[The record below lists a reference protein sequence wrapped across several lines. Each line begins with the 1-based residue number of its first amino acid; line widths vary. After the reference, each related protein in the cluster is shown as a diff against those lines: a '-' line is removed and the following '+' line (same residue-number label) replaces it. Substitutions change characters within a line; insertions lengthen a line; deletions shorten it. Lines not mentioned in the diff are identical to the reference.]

1 MVKNAA
7 SGKAFLLKRG
17 DTMLA
22 KALREAW
29 SKEDKGSAKRLREM
43 IDVLRA
49 RDIVHGIT
57 PEKLRL
63 ILEDLG
69 PTFVKLGQIMS
80 MRPDFLPQEYCD
92 ELMKLQTEANPLP
105 FAVIE
110 KVIEQEYQRRWT
122 RIFRS
127 IDEEALGSASIAQV
141 HRAVLL
147 DGERVVIKVQRPG
160 VHDVMSK
167 DIVLLKRAAG
177 ILKILGPAHDVVDF
191 SMVLDELWA
200 IAKQEMDFVMEANH
214 IEEFRHANLDADF
227 VSCPKVYGHLTT
239 QHVLVMEYI
248 EGIQVDD
255 VAELKAAGVD
265 VRRIG
270 ERLGENYVKQI
281 VEDGYFHADPHPGNI
296 WVRGGK
302 IVWLDLGM
310 MGRLSNKDRAAIRK
324 AIFALAQHDIFEMKA
339 AVLALGVPQDRIDHA
354 RLYQDIDAL
363 MAQYGDL
370 DFRSL
375 KMGMLSRQI
384 MNVLRAHHIA
394 IAPGISMFCRGVMTI
409 EGVMRL
415 VCPEVSFVEILARSM
430 ELSFAKDFNWREEVG
445 KAKREGYILMRKSL
459 QLPEQISDILKMTLS
474 GQTKVNLELTG
485 ADEPLARLNKMI
497 NKLIIALLSAA
508 LLIGSSTIC
517 TTQMTPKIMEIPFLG
532 VLGYLAAIVL
542 SARLLW
548 SILRG
553 H

>member
-1 MVKNAA
+1 MAMGA
-7 SGKAFLLKRG
+7 LPRG
-17 DTMLA
+17 DTMFA
-22 KALREAW
+22 KAFREAW
-29 SKEDKGSAKRLREM
+29 RKEDQGSATRLREM
-43 IDVLRA
+43 VEVLRA

-105 FAVIE
+105 FSVIE

-141 HRAVLL
+141 HCAVLL
-147 DGERVVIKVQRPG
+147 DGEKVVIKVQRPG
-160 VHDVMSK
+160 VHDIMSK

-177 ILKILGPAHDVVDF
+177 ILKILGPAQDVVDF

-214 IEEFRHANLDADF
+214 IEEFRHANQDADF
-227 VSCPKVYGHLTT
+227 VSCPKVYRHLTT
-239 QHVLVMEYI
+239 QHVLVMEYVD
-248 EGIQVDD
+248 GIQIDD
-255 VAELKAAGVD
+255 VAGLKAAGID
-265 VRRIG
+265 ARRIG

-324 AIFALAQHDIFEMKA
+324 AIFALAQHDVFEMKA
-339 AVLALGVPQDRIDHA
+339 AVLSLGVPQERIDHA

-363 MAQYGDL
+363 IAQYGDL

-375 KMGMLSRQI
+375 KMGILSRQI
-384 MNVLRAHHIA
+384 MNVLRSHHIT

-430 ELSFAKDFNWREEVG
+430 ELSFAKGFNWREEAG
-445 KAKREGYILMRKSL
+445 KAKREGYILLRKSL

-508 LLIGSSTIC
+508 LLLGSSTIC

>member
-1 MVKNAA
+1 MAMGA
-7 SGKAFLLKRG
+7 LPRG
-17 DTMLA
+17 DTMFA
-22 KALREAW
+22 KAFREAW
-29 SKEDKGSAKRLREM
+29 RKEDQGSATRLREM
-43 IDVLRA
+43 VEVLRA

-105 FAVIE
+105 FSVIE

-147 DGERVVIKVQRPG
+147 NDEKVVIKVQRPG

-177 ILKILGPAHDVVDF
+177 ILKILGPAQDVVDF

-214 IEEFRHANLDADF
+214 IEEFRHANQDADF
-227 VSCPKVYGHLTT
+227 VSCPKVYRHLTT
-239 QHVLVMEYI
+239 QHVLVMEYVD
-248 EGIQVDD
+248 GIQIDD
-255 VAELKAAGVD
+255 VAGLKAAGID

-302 IVWLDLGM
+302 IVWFDLGM

-324 AIFALAQHDIFEMKA
+324 AIFALAQHDVFEMKA
-339 AVLALGVPQDRIDHA
+339 AVLSLGVPQERIDHA

-363 MAQYGDL
+363 IAQYGDL

-384 MNVLRAHHIA
+384 MNVLRSHHIA

-430 ELSFAKDFNWREEVG
+430 ELSFAKGFNWREEAG
-445 KAKREGYILMRKSL
+445 KAKREGYILLRKSL

-508 LLIGSSTIC
+508 LLLGSSTIC

>member
-1 MVKNAA
+1 MAMGA
-7 SGKAFLLKRG
+7 LPRG
-17 DTMLA
+17 DTMFA
-22 KALREAW
+22 KAFREAW
-29 SKEDKGSAKRLREM
+29 RKEDQGSATRLREM
-43 IDVLRA
+43 VEVLRA

-105 FAVIE
+105 FSVIE

-147 DGERVVIKVQRPG
+147 DGEKVVIKVQRPG
-160 VHDVMSK
+160 VHDIMSK

-177 ILKILGPAHDVVDF
+177 ILKILGPAQDVVDF

-214 IEEFRHANLDADF
+214 IEEFRHANQDADF
-227 VSCPKVYGHLTT
+227 VSCPKVYRHLTT
-239 QHVLVMEYI
+239 QHVLVMEYVD
-248 EGIQVDD
+248 GIQIDD
-255 VAELKAAGVD
+255 VAGLKAAGID

-324 AIFALAQHDIFEMKA
+324 AIFALAQHDVFEMKA
-339 AVLALGVPQDRIDHA
+339 AVLSLGVPQERIDHA

-363 MAQYGDL
+363 IAQYGDL

-375 KMGMLSRQI
+375 KMGVLSRQI
-384 MNVLRAHHIA
+384 MNVLRSHHIA

-430 ELSFAKDFNWREEVG
+430 ELSFAKGFNWREEAG
-445 KAKREGYILMRKSL
+445 KAKREGYILLRKSL

-508 LLIGSSTIC
+508 LLLGSSTIC

>member
-1 MVKNAA
+1 MAMGA
-7 SGKAFLLKRG
+7 LPRG
-17 DTMLA
+17 DTMFA
-22 KALREAW
+22 KAFREAW
-29 SKEDKGSAKRLREM
+29 RKEDQGSATRLREM
-43 IDVLRA
+43 VEVLRA

-105 FAVIE
+105 FSVIE

-141 HRAVLL
+141 HCAVLL
-147 DGERVVIKVQRPG
+147 DGEKVVIKVQRPG

-177 ILKILGPAHDVVDF
+177 SLKILSPAQDVVDF

-214 IEEFRHANLDADF
+214 IEEFRHANQDADF
-227 VSCPKVYGHLTT
+227 VSCPKVYRHLTT
-239 QHVLVMEYI
+239 QHVLVMEYVD
-248 EGIQVDD
+248 GIQIDD
-255 VAELKAAGVD
+255 VAGLKAAGID
-265 VRRIG
+265 ARRIG

-324 AIFALAQHDIFEMKA
+324 AIFALAQHDVFEMKA
-339 AVLALGVPQDRIDHA
+339 AVLSLGVPQERIDHA

-363 MAQYGDL
+363 IAQYGDL

-375 KMGMLSRQI
+375 KMGILSRQI
-384 MNVLRAHHIA
+384 MNVLRSHHIA

-430 ELSFAKDFNWREEVG
+430 ELSFAKGFNWREEAG
-445 KAKREGYILMRKSL
+445 KAKREGYILLRKSL

-508 LLIGSSTIC
+508 LLLGSSTIC

>member
-1 MVKNAA
+1 MAMGA
-7 SGKAFLLKRG
+7 LPRG
-17 DTMLA
+17 DTMFA
-22 KALREAW
+22 KAFREAW
-29 SKEDKGSAKRLREM
+29 RKEDQGSATRLREM
-43 IDVLRA
+43 VEVLRV

-105 FAVIE
+105 FSVIE

-127 IDEEALGSASIAQV
+127 IDEGALGSASIAQV

-147 DGERVVIKVQRPG
+147 DGEKVVIKVQRPG
-160 VHDVMSK
+160 VHDVMGK

-177 ILKILGPAHDVVDF
+177 ILKILGPAQDVVDF

-214 IEEFRHANLDADF
+214 IEEFRHANQDADF
-227 VSCPKVYGHLTT
+227 VSCPKVYRHLTT
-239 QHVLVMEYI
+239 QHVLVMEYVD
-248 EGIQVDD
+248 GIQIDD
-255 VAELKAAGVD
+255 VAGLKAAGID
-265 VRRIG
+265 ARRIG

-324 AIFALAQHDIFEMKA
+324 AIFALAQHDVFEMKA
-339 AVLALGVPQDRIDHA
+339 AVLSLGVPQERFDHA
-354 RLYQDIDAL
+354 RLYQDIDTL
-363 MAQYGDL
+363 IAQYGDL

-375 KMGMLSRQI
+375 KMGILSRQI
-384 MNVLRAHHIA
+384 MNVLRSHHIA

-415 VCPEVSFVEILARSM
+415 VCPEVSFVEILAHSM
-430 ELSFAKDFNWREEVG
+430 ELSFAKGFNWREEAG
-445 KAKREGYILMRKSL
+445 KAKREGYILLRKSL

-508 LLIGSSTIC
+508 LLLGSSTIC

>member
-1 MVKNAA
+1 MAMGA
-7 SGKAFLLKRG
+7 LPRG
-17 DTMLA
+17 DTMFA
-22 KALREAW
+22 KAFREAW
-29 SKEDKGSAKRLREM
+29 CKEDQGSATRLREM
-43 IDVLRA
+43 VEVLRA

-105 FAVIE
+105 FSVIE

-127 IDEEALGSASIAQV
+127 IDEGALGSASIAQV

-147 DGERVVIKVQRPG
+147 DGEKVVIKVQRPG
-160 VHDVMSK
+160 VHDVMGK

-177 ILKILGPAHDVVDF
+177 ILKILGPAQDVVDF

-214 IEEFRHANLDADF
+214 IEEFRHANQDADF
-227 VSCPKVYGHLTT
+227 VSCPKVYRHLTT
-239 QHVLVMEYI
+239 QHVLVMEYVD
-248 EGIQVDD
+248 GIQIDD
-255 VAELKAAGVD
+255 VAGLKAAGID
-265 VRRIG
+265 ARRIG

-324 AIFALAQHDIFEMKA
+324 AIFALAQHDVFEMKA
-339 AVLALGVPQDRIDHA
+339 AVLSLGVPQERIDHA
-354 RLYQDIDAL
+354 RLYQDIDTL
-363 MAQYGDL
+363 IAQYGDL

-375 KMGMLSRQI
+375 KMGILSRQI
-384 MNVLRAHHIA
+384 MNVLRSHHIA

-430 ELSFAKDFNWREEVG
+430 ELSFAKGFNWREEAG
-445 KAKREGYILMRKSL
+445 KAKREGYILLRKSL

-508 LLIGSSTIC
+508 LLLGSSTIC

>member
-1 MVKNAA
+1 MFAQ
-7 SGKAFLLKRG
+7 AF
-17 DTMLA
+17 
-22 KALREAW
+22 REAV
-29 SKEDKGSAKRLREM
+29 SQEDKGSAKRLREM
-43 IDVLRA
+43 VNVLRT
-49 RDIVHGIT
+49 RDIVRGIT

-105 FAVIE
+105 FSVIE
-110 KVIEQEYQRRWT
+110 EVIEQEYQRRWT

-127 IDEEALGSASIAQV
+127 MDEEALGSASIAQV

-147 DGERVVIKVQRPG
+147 DGEKVVVKVQRPG

-177 ILKILGPAHDVVDF
+177 ILKILGPVQDVVDF

-214 IEEFRHANLDADF
+214 IEEFRHANMDADF
-227 VSCPKVYGHLTT
+227 VSCPKVYRHLTT
-239 QHVLVMEYI
+239 PHVLVMEYI
-248 EGIQVDD
+248 DGIQVDD
-255 VAELKAAGVD
+255 AAELKAAGVD
-265 VRRIG
+265 MRRIG

-296 WVRGGK
+296 WVRSGK

-310 MGRLSNKDRAAIRK
+310 MGRLSNKDRTAIRK
-324 AIFALAQHDIFEMKA
+324 AVFALAQHDVFEMKA
-339 AVLALGVPQDRIDHA
+339 AVLSLGVPQDRIDHA

-375 KMGMLSRQI
+375 KMGVLSRQI

-430 ELSFAKDFNWREEVG
+430 ELSFAKGFNWREEAG
-445 KAKREGYILMRKSL
+445 KAKREGYILLRKSL

-508 LLIGSSTIC
+508 LLLGSSTIC

>member
-1 MVKNAA
+1 MAMVA
-7 SGKAFLLKRG
+7 LPRG
-17 DTMLA
+17 DTMFA
-22 KALREAW
+22 KAFREAW
-29 SKEDKGSAKRLREM
+29 RKEDQGSATRLREM
-43 IDVLRA
+43 VEVLRA

-105 FAVIE
+105 FSVIE

-141 HRAVLL
+141 HCAVLL
-147 DGERVVIKVQRPG
+147 DGEKVVIKVQRPG
-160 VHDVMSK
+160 VHDIMSK

-177 ILKILGPAHDVVDF
+177 ILKILGPAQDVVDF

-214 IEEFRHANLDADF
+214 IEEFRHANQDADF
-227 VSCPKVYGHLTT
+227 VSCPKVYRHLTT
-239 QHVLVMEYI
+239 QHVLVMEYVD
-248 EGIQVDD
+248 GIQIDD
-255 VAELKAAGVD
+255 VAGLKAAGID

-324 AIFALAQHDIFEMKA
+324 AIFALAQHDVFEMKA
-339 AVLALGVPQDRIDHA
+339 AVLSLGVPQERIDHA

-363 MAQYGDL
+363 IAQYGDL

-375 KMGMLSRQI
+375 KMGILSRQI
-384 MNVLRAHHIA
+384 MNVLRSHHIA

-415 VCPEVSFVEILARSM
+415 VCPEVSFVEIFARSM
-430 ELSFAKDFNWREEVG
+430 ELSFAKGFNWREEAG
-445 KAKREGYILMRKSL
+445 KAKREGYILLRKSL

-508 LLIGSSTIC
+508 LLLGSSTIC

>member
-1 MVKNAA
+1 MAMDD
-7 SGKAFLLKRG
+7 LPRG

-22 KALREAW
+22 KAFREAW
-29 SKEDKGSAKRLREM
+29 RKEDKGSAARLREM
-43 IDVLRA
+43 VEVLRE

-92 ELMKLQTEANPLP
+92 ELMKLQTEASPLP
-105 FAVIE
+105 FSVIE

-127 IDEEALGSASIAQV
+127 IDAEALGSASIAQV
-141 HRAVLL
+141 HCAVLL
-147 DGERVVIKVQRPG
+147 DGEKVVIKVQRPG

-177 ILKILGPAHDVVDF
+177 ILKILGPAQDVVDF

-214 IEEFRHANLDADF
+214 IEEFRHANQDADF
-227 VSCPKVYGHLTT
+227 VSCPKVYRHLTT
-239 QHVLVMEYI
+239 QHVLVMEYVD
-248 EGIQVDD
+248 GIQIDD
-255 VAELKAAGVD
+255 AAGLKAAGVD
-265 VRRIG
+265 MRRIG

-324 AIFALAQHDIFEMKA
+324 AIFALAQHDVFEMKA
-339 AVLALGVPQDRIDHA
+339 AVLSLGVPQERIDHA

-363 MAQYGDL
+363 IAQYGDL

-375 KMGMLSRQI
+375 KMGVLSRQI
-384 MNVLRAHHIA
+384 MNVLRSHHIA

-430 ELSFAKDFNWREEVG
+430 ELSFAKGFNWREEAG
-445 KAKREGYILMRKSL
+445 KAKREGYILLRKSL

-508 LLIGSSTIC
+508 LLLGSSTIC

>member
-1 MVKNAA
+1 MWLPPAYKGQAGVKDV
-7 SGKAFLLKRG
+7 GYG
-17 DTMLA
+17 VYDTY
-22 KALREAW
+22 
-29 SKEDKGSAKRLREM
+29 
-43 IDVLRA
+43 
-49 RDIVHGIT
+49 
-57 PEKLRL
+57 
-63 ILEDLG
+63 DLG
-69 PTFVKLGQIMS
+69 EFDQKGTVPTKYGTK
-80 MRPDFLPQEYCD
+80 DEY
-92 ELMKLQTEANPLP
+92 LA
-105 FAVIE
+105 AV
-110 KVIEQEYQRRWT
+110 
-122 RIFRS
+122 
-127 IDEEALGSASIAQV
+127 
-141 HRAVLL
+141 
-147 DGERVVIKVQRPG
+147 
-160 VHDVMSK
+160 
-167 DIVLLKRAAG
+167 AA
-177 ILKILGPAHDVVDF
+177 
-191 SMVLDELWA
+191 
-200 IAKQEMDFVMEANH
+200 
-214 IEEFRHANLDADF
+214 
-227 VSCPKVYGHLTT
+227 
-239 QHVLVMEYI
+239 
-248 EGIQVDD
+248 
-255 VAELKAAGVD
+255 LKAAGID

-324 AIFALAQHDIFEMKA
+324 AIFALAQHDVFEMKA
-339 AVLALGVPQDRIDHA
+339 AVLSLGVPQERIDHA

-363 MAQYGDL
+363 IAQYGDL

-375 KMGMLSRQI
+375 KMGILSRQI
-384 MNVLRAHHIA
+384 MNVLRSHHIA

-430 ELSFAKDFNWREEVG
+430 ELSFAKGFNWREEAG
-445 KAKREGYILMRKSL
+445 KAKREGYILLRKSL

-508 LLIGSSTIC
+508 LLLGSSTIC

-542 SARLLW
+542 STRLLW

>member
-1 MVKNAA
+1 MAMGA
-7 SGKAFLLKRG
+7 LPRG
-17 DTMLA
+17 DTMFA
-22 KALREAW
+22 KAFREAW
-29 SKEDKGSAKRLREM
+29 RKEDQGSATRLREM
-43 IDVLRA
+43 VEVLRA

-105 FAVIE
+105 FSVIE

-141 HRAVLL
+141 HCAVLL
-147 DGERVVIKVQRPG
+147 DGEKVVIKVQRPG
-160 VHDVMSK
+160 VHDIMSK

-177 ILKILGPAHDVVDF
+177 ILKILGPAQDVVDF

-214 IEEFRHANLDADF
+214 IEEFRHANQDADF
-227 VSCPKVYGHLTT
+227 VSCPKVYRHLTT
-239 QHVLVMEYI
+239 QHVLVMEYVD
-248 EGIQVDD
+248 GIQIDD
-255 VAELKAAGVD
+255 VAGLKAAGID
-265 VRRIG
+265 ARRIG

-324 AIFALAQHDIFEMKA
+324 AIFALAQHDVFEMKA
-339 AVLALGVPQDRIDHA
+339 AVLSLGVPQERIDHA

-363 MAQYGDL
+363 IAQYGDL
-370 DFRSL
+370 DFCSL
-375 KMGMLSRQI
+375 KMGILSRQI
-384 MNVLRAHHIA
+384 MNVLRSHHIA

-415 VCPEVSFVEILARSM
+415 VCPEVSFVEILERSM
-430 ELSFAKDFNWREEVG
+430 ELSFAKGFNWREEAG
-445 KAKREGYILMRKSL
+445 KAKREGYILLRKSL

-497 NKLIIALLSAA
+497 NKLIMALLSAA
-508 LLIGSSTIC
+508 LLLGSSTIC

>member
-1 MVKNAA
+1 MAMGA
-7 SGKAFLLKRG
+7 LPRG
-17 DTMLA
+17 DTMFA
-22 KALREAW
+22 KAFREAW
-29 SKEDKGSAKRLREM
+29 RKEDQGSATRLREM
-43 IDVLRA
+43 VEVLRA

-105 FAVIE
+105 FSVIE

-141 HRAVLL
+141 HCAVLL
-147 DGERVVIKVQRPG
+147 DGEKVVIKVQRPG
-160 VHDVMSK
+160 VHDIMSK

-177 ILKILGPAHDVVDF
+177 ILKILGPAQDVVDF

-214 IEEFRHANLDADF
+214 IEEFRHANQDADF
-227 VSCPKVYGHLTT
+227 VSCPKVYRHLTT
-239 QHVLVMEYI
+239 QHVLVMEYVD
-248 EGIQVDD
+248 GIQIDD
-255 VAELKAAGVD
+255 VAGLKAAGID

-324 AIFALAQHDIFEMKA
+324 AIFALAQHDVFEMKA
-339 AVLALGVPQDRIDHA
+339 AVLSLGVPQERIDHA

-363 MAQYGDL
+363 IAQYGDL

-375 KMGMLSRQI
+375 KMGILSRQI

-430 ELSFAKDFNWREEVG
+430 ELSFAKGFNWREEAG
-445 KAKREGYILMRKSL
+445 KAKREGYILLRKSL

-508 LLIGSSTIC
+508 LLLGSSTIC

>member
-1 MVKNAA
+1 MAMGA
-7 SGKAFLLKRG
+7 LPRG
-17 DTMLA
+17 DTMFA
-22 KALREAW
+22 KAFREAW
-29 SKEDKGSAKRLREM
+29 RKEDQGSATRLREM
-43 IDVLRA
+43 VEVLRA

-105 FAVIE
+105 FSVIE

-141 HRAVLL
+141 HCAVLL
-147 DGERVVIKVQRPG
+147 DGEKVVIKVQRPG
-160 VHDVMSK
+160 VHDIMSK

-177 ILKILGPAHDVVDF
+177 ILKILGPAQDVVDF

-214 IEEFRHANLDADF
+214 IEEFRHANQDADF
-227 VSCPKVYGHLTT
+227 VSCPKVYRHLTT
-239 QHVLVMEYI
+239 QHVLVMEYVD
-248 EGIQVDD
+248 GIQIDD
-255 VAELKAAGVD
+255 AAGLKAAGVD
-265 VRRIG
+265 MRRIG

-324 AIFALAQHDIFEMKA
+324 AIFALAQHDVFEMKA
-339 AVLALGVPQDRIDHA
+339 AVLSLGVPQERIDHA

-363 MAQYGDL
+363 IAQYGDL

-375 KMGMLSRQI
+375 KMGVLSRQI
-384 MNVLRAHHIA
+384 MNVLRSHHIA

-430 ELSFAKDFNWREEVG
+430 ELSFAKGFNWREEAG
-445 KAKREGYILMRKSL
+445 KAKREGYILLRKSL

-508 LLIGSSTIC
+508 LLLGSSTIC

>member
-1 MVKNAA
+1 MAMDD
-7 SGKAFLLKRG
+7 LPRG

-22 KALREAW
+22 RAFREAW
-29 SKEDKGSAKRLREM
+29 RKEDKGSAARLREM
-43 IDVLRA
+43 VEVLRE

-92 ELMKLQTEANPLP
+92 ELMKLQTEASPLP
-105 FAVIE
+105 FSVIE

-141 HRAVLL
+141 HCAVLL
-147 DGERVVIKVQRPG
+147 DGEKVVIKVQRPG

-177 ILKILGPAHDVVDF
+177 ILKILGPAQDVVDF

-214 IEEFRHANLDADF
+214 IEEFRHANQDADF
-227 VSCPKVYGHLTT
+227 VSCPKVYRHLTT
-239 QHVLVMEYI
+239 QHVLVMEYVD
-248 EGIQVDD
+248 GIQIDD
-255 VAELKAAGVD
+255 AAGLKAAGID
-265 VRRIG
+265 ARRIG

-324 AIFALAQHDIFEMKA
+324 AIFALAQHDVFEMKA
-339 AVLALGVPQDRIDHA
+339 AVLSLGVPQERIDHA

-363 MAQYGDL
+363 IAQYGDL

-375 KMGMLSRQI
+375 KMGVLSRQI
-384 MNVLRAHHIA
+384 MNVLRSHHIA

-430 ELSFAKDFNWREEVG
+430 ELSFAKGFNWREEAG
-445 KAKREGYILMRKSL
+445 KAKREGYILLRKSL

-508 LLIGSSTIC
+508 LLLGSSTIC

>member
-1 MVKNAA
+1 MAM
-7 SGKAFLLKRG
+7 GDLPRG
-17 DTMLA
+17 DTMFA
-22 KALREAW
+22 KAFREAW
-29 SKEDKGSAKRLREM
+29 RKEDQGSATRLREM
-43 IDVLRA
+43 VEVLRA

-105 FAVIE
+105 FSVIE

-127 IDEEALGSASIAQV
+127 IDEGALGSASIAQV

-147 DGERVVIKVQRPG
+147 DGEKVVIKVQRPG

-177 ILKILGPAHDVVDF
+177 ILKILGPAQDVVDF

-214 IEEFRHANLDADF
+214 IEEFRHANQDADF
-227 VSCPKVYGHLTT
+227 VSCPKVYRHLTT
-239 QHVLVMEYI
+239 QHVLVMEYVD
-248 EGIQVDD
+248 GIQIDD
-255 VAELKAAGVD
+255 VAGLKAAGID
-265 VRRIG
+265 ARRIG

-324 AIFALAQHDIFEMKA
+324 AIFALAQHDVFEMKA
-339 AVLALGVPQDRIDHA
+339 AVLSLGVPQERIDHA

-363 MAQYGDL
+363 IAQYGDL

-375 KMGMLSRQI
+375 KMGILSRQI
-384 MNVLRAHHIA
+384 MNVLRSHHIA

-430 ELSFAKDFNWREEVG
+430 ELSFAKGFSWREEAG
-445 KAKREGYILMRKSL
+445 KAKREGYILLRKSL

-508 LLIGSSTIC
+508 LLLGSSTIC

>member
-1 MVKNAA
+1 MAMGA
-7 SGKAFLLKRG
+7 LPRG
-17 DTMLA
+17 DTMFA
-22 KALREAW
+22 KAFREAW
-29 SKEDKGSAKRLREM
+29 RKEDQGSATRLREM
-43 IDVLRA
+43 VEVLRA

-105 FAVIE
+105 FSVIE

-127 IDEEALGSASIAQV
+127 IDEGALGSASIAQV

-147 DGERVVIKVQRPG
+147 DGEKVVIKVQRPG

-177 ILKILGPAHDVVDF
+177 ILKILGPAQDVVDF

-214 IEEFRHANLDADF
+214 IEEFRHANQDADF
-227 VSCPKVYGHLTT
+227 VSCPKVYRHLTT
-239 QHVLVMEYI
+239 QHVLVMEYVD
-248 EGIQVDD
+248 GIQIDD
-255 VAELKAAGVD
+255 VAGLKAAGID

-324 AIFALAQHDIFEMKA
+324 AIFALAQHDVFEMKA
-339 AVLALGVPQDRIDHA
+339 AVLSLGVPQERIDHA

-363 MAQYGDL
+363 IAQYGDL

-375 KMGMLSRQI
+375 KMGILSRQI
-384 MNVLRAHHIA
+384 MNVLRSHHIA

-430 ELSFAKDFNWREEVG
+430 ELSFAKGFNWREEAG
-445 KAKREGYILMRKSL
+445 KAKREGYILLRKSL

-508 LLIGSSTIC
+508 LLLGSSTIC

>member
-1 MVKNAA
+1 MAMGA
-7 SGKAFLLKRG
+7 LPRG
-17 DTMLA
+17 DTMFA
-22 KALREAW
+22 KAFREAW
-29 SKEDKGSAKRLREM
+29 RKEDQGSATRLREM
-43 IDVLRA
+43 VEVLRA

-105 FAVIE
+105 FSVIE

-141 HRAVLL
+141 HCAVLL
-147 DGERVVIKVQRPG
+147 DGEKVVIKVQRPG
-160 VHDVMSK
+160 VHDIMSK

-177 ILKILGPAHDVVDF
+177 ILKILGPAQDVVDF

-214 IEEFRHANLDADF
+214 IEEFRHANQDADF
-227 VSCPKVYGHLTT
+227 VSCPKVYRHLTT
-239 QHVLVMEYI
+239 QHVLVMEYVD
-248 EGIQVDD
+248 GIQIDD
-255 VAELKAAGVD
+255 VAGLKAAGID

-324 AIFALAQHDIFEMKA
+324 AIFALAQHDVFEMKA
-339 AVLALGVPQDRIDHA
+339 AVLSLGVPQERIDHA

-363 MAQYGDL
+363 IAQYGDL

-375 KMGMLSRQI
+375 KMGVLSRQI
-384 MNVLRAHHIA
+384 MNVLRSHHIA

-430 ELSFAKDFNWREEVG
+430 ELSFAKGFNWREEAG
-445 KAKREGYILMRKSL
+445 KAKREGYILLRKSL

-497 NKLIIALLSAA
+497 NKLIMALLSAA
-508 LLIGSSTIC
+508 LLLGSSTIC
-517 TTQMTPKIMEIPFLG
+517 TTQMTPEIMEIPFLG

>member
-1 MVKNAA
+1 MAMGA
-7 SGKAFLLKRG
+7 LPRG
-17 DTMLA
+17 DTMFA
-22 KALREAW
+22 KAFREAW
-29 SKEDKGSAKRLREM
+29 RKEDQGSATRLREM
-43 IDVLRA
+43 VEVLRV

-105 FAVIE
+105 FSVIE

-127 IDEEALGSASIAQV
+127 IDEGALGSASIAQV

-147 DGERVVIKVQRPG
+147 DGEKVVIKVQRPG
-160 VHDVMSK
+160 VHDVMGK

-177 ILKILGPAHDVVDF
+177 ILKILGPAQDVVDF

-214 IEEFRHANLDADF
+214 IEEFRHANQDADF
-227 VSCPKVYGHLTT
+227 VSCPKVYRHLTT
-239 QHVLVMEYI
+239 QHVLVMEYVD
-248 EGIQVDD
+248 GIQIDD
-255 VAELKAAGVD
+255 VAGLKAAGID

-324 AIFALAQHDIFEMKA
+324 AIFALAQHDVFEMKA
-339 AVLALGVPQDRIDHA
+339 AVLSLGVPQERIDHA
-354 RLYQDIDAL
+354 RLYQDIDTL
-363 MAQYGDL
+363 IAQYGDL

-375 KMGMLSRQI
+375 KMGILSRQI
-384 MNVLRAHHIA
+384 MNVLRSHHIA

-430 ELSFAKDFNWREEVG
+430 ELSFAKGFNWREEAG
-445 KAKREGYILMRKSL
+445 KAKREGYILLRKSL

-508 LLIGSSTIC
+508 LLLGSSTIC

>member
-1 MVKNAA
+1 MAMGA
-7 SGKAFLLKRG
+7 LPRG
-17 DTMLA
+17 DTMFA
-22 KALREAW
+22 KAFREAW
-29 SKEDKGSAKRLREM
+29 RKEDQGSATRLREM
-43 IDVLRA
+43 VEVLRA

-105 FAVIE
+105 FSVIE

-147 DGERVVIKVQRPG
+147 DGEKVVIKVQRPG
-160 VHDVMSK
+160 VHDIMSK

-177 ILKILGPAHDVVDF
+177 ILKILGPAQDVVDF

-214 IEEFRHANLDADF
+214 IEEFRHANQDADF
-227 VSCPKVYGHLTT
+227 VSCPKVYRHLTT
-239 QHVLVMEYI
+239 QHVLVMEYVD
-248 EGIQVDD
+248 GIQIDD
-255 VAELKAAGVD
+255 VAGLKAAGID

-324 AIFALAQHDIFEMKA
+324 AIFALAQHDVFEMKA
-339 AVLALGVPQDRIDHA
+339 AVLSLGVPQERIDHA

-363 MAQYGDL
+363 IAQYGDL

-375 KMGMLSRQI
+375 KMGILSRQI
-384 MNVLRAHHIA
+384 MNVLRSHHIA

-430 ELSFAKDFNWREEVG
+430 ELSFAKGFNWREEAG
-445 KAKREGYILMRKSL
+445 KAKREGYILLRKSL

-508 LLIGSSTIC
+508 LLLGSSTIC

>member
-1 MVKNAA
+1 MAMGA
-7 SGKAFLLKRG
+7 LPRG
-17 DTMLA
+17 DTMFA
-22 KALREAW
+22 KAFREAW
-29 SKEDKGSAKRLREM
+29 RKEDQGSAARLREM
-43 IDVLRA
+43 VEVLRA

-105 FAVIE
+105 FSVIE

-127 IDEEALGSASIAQV
+127 IDEGALGSASIAQV

-147 DGERVVIKVQRPG
+147 DGEKVVIKVQRPG
-160 VHDVMSK
+160 VHDVMGK

-177 ILKILGPAHDVVDF
+177 ILKILGPAQDVVDF

-214 IEEFRHANLDADF
+214 IEEFRHANQDADF
-227 VSCPKVYGHLTT
+227 VSCPKVYRHLTT
-239 QHVLVMEYI
+239 QHVLVMEYVD
-248 EGIQVDD
+248 GIQIDD
-255 VAELKAAGVD
+255 VAGLKAAGID
-265 VRRIG
+265 ARRIG

-324 AIFALAQHDIFEMKA
+324 AIFALAQHDVFEMKA
-339 AVLALGVPQDRIDHA
+339 AVLSLGVPQERIDHA

-363 MAQYGDL
+363 IAQYGDL

-375 KMGMLSRQI
+375 KMGILSRQI
-384 MNVLRAHHIA
+384 MNVLRSHHIA

-430 ELSFAKDFNWREEVG
+430 ELSFAKGFNWREEAG
-445 KAKREGYILMRKSL
+445 KAKREGYILLRKSL

-508 LLIGSSTIC
+508 LLLGSSTIC

>member
-1 MVKNAA
+1 MAMVA
-7 SGKAFLLKRG
+7 LPRG
-17 DTMLA
+17 DTMFA
-22 KALREAW
+22 KAFREAW
-29 SKEDKGSAKRLREM
+29 RKEDQGSATRLREM
-43 IDVLRA
+43 VEVLRV

-105 FAVIE
+105 FSVIE

-141 HRAVLL
+141 HCAVLL
-147 DGERVVIKVQRPG
+147 DGEKVVIKVQRPG
-160 VHDVMSK
+160 VHDIMSK

-177 ILKILGPAHDVVDF
+177 ILKILGPAQDVVDF

-214 IEEFRHANLDADF
+214 IEEFRHANQDADF
-227 VSCPKVYGHLTT
+227 VSCPKVYRHLTT
-239 QHVLVMEYI
+239 QHVLVMEYVD
-248 EGIQVDD
+248 GIQIDD
-255 VAELKAAGVD
+255 VAGLKAAGID

-324 AIFALAQHDIFEMKA
+324 AIFALAQHDVFEMKA
-339 AVLALGVPQDRIDHA
+339 AVLSLGVPQERIDHA
-354 RLYQDIDAL
+354 KLYQDIDTL
-363 MAQYGDL
+363 IAQYGDL

-375 KMGMLSRQI
+375 KMGILSRQI
-384 MNVLRAHHIA
+384 MNVLRTHHIA

-430 ELSFAKDFNWREEVG
+430 ELSFAKGFNWREEVA

-508 LLIGSSTIC
+508 LLLGSSTIC

>member
-1 MVKNAA
+1 
-7 SGKAFLLKRG
+7 
-17 DTMLA
+17 
-22 KALREAW
+22 
-29 SKEDKGSAKRLREM
+29 
-43 IDVLRA
+43 
-49 RDIVHGIT
+49 
-57 PEKLRL
+57 
-63 ILEDLG
+63 
-69 PTFVKLGQIMS
+69 
-80 MRPDFLPQEYCD
+80 
-92 ELMKLQTEANPLP
+92 
-105 FAVIE
+105 
-110 KVIEQEYQRRWT
+110 
-122 RIFRS
+122 
-127 IDEEALGSASIAQV
+127 
-141 HRAVLL
+141 
-147 DGERVVIKVQRPG
+147 
-160 VHDVMSK
+160 
-167 DIVLLKRAAG
+167 
-177 ILKILGPAHDVVDF
+177 
-191 SMVLDELWA
+191 MVLDELWA

-214 IEEFRHANLDADF
+214 IEEFRHANQDADF
-227 VSCPKVYGHLTT
+227 VSCPKVYRHLTT
-239 QHVLVMEYI
+239 QHVLVMEYVD
-248 EGIQVDD
+248 GIQIDD
-255 VAELKAAGVD
+255 VAGLKAAGID
-265 VRRIG
+265 ARRIG

-324 AIFALAQHDIFEMKA
+324 AIFALAQHDVFEMKA
-339 AVLALGVPQDRIDHA
+339 AVLSLGVPQERIDHA
-354 RLYQDIDAL
+354 KLYQDIDTL
-363 MAQYGDL
+363 IAQYGDL

-375 KMGMLSRQI
+375 KMGILSRQI
-384 MNVLRAHHIA
+384 MNVLRSHHIA

-430 ELSFAKDFNWREEVG
+430 ELSFAKGFNWREEAG
-445 KAKREGYILMRKSL
+445 KAKREGYILLRKSL

-508 LLIGSSTIC
+508 LLLGSSTIC